1 MHAGPPR
8 QWKSVVIGFQKKSG
22 DRNGAGAQTCFC
34 SVPLRS
40 LFFSF
45 PKKIKADPFL
55 FFPFF
60 EIKRIPFW
68 RERLLLSLPRRQHT
82 AHVTG
87 AAVRQCHTA
96 THGDH
101 KYQSTR
107 NDPIVLA
114 APS

>member
-1 MHAGPPR
+1 MEKCGDR
-8 QWKSVVIGFQKKSG
+8 VSKKKSVVIGTEQARRLAFAPFLS
-22 DRNGAGAQTCFC
+22 D
-34 SVPLRS
+34 P
-40 LFFSF
+40 FSF
-45 PKKIKADPFL
+45 LFQKIKADPFL

-60 EIKRIPFW
+60 EIKPIPFW

-96 THGDH
+96 KHGDH